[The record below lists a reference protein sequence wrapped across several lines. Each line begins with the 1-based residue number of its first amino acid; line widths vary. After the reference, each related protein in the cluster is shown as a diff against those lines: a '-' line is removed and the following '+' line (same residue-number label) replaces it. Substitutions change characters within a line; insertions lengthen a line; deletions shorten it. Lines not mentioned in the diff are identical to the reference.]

1 MFKKQA
7 DFLVEQTDLKYLPDK
22 KMMRGHAK
30 IVKLLE
36 FRFNR
41 LVINEN
47 KDLKRLIEKGGLS
60 LMDDNYDKMMTFHPI
75 K

>member
-1 MFKKQA
+1 
-7 DFLVEQTDLKYLPDK
+7 
-22 KMMRGHAK
+22 MRGHAK

-47 KDLKRLIEKGGLS
+47 KDIKRYIEKGVVS
-60 LMDDNYDKMMTFHPI
+60 LMNDSGEDKLMTF
-75 K
+75 

>member
-7 DFLVEQTDLKYLPDK
+7 DYLIDQTDLKYIGDK
-22 KMMRGHAK
+22 RYMKGHTK

-47 KDLKRLIEKGGLS
+47 KDLNKYIQKGE
-60 LMDDNYDKMMTFHPI
+60 
-75 K
+75 

>member
-7 DFLVEQTDLKYLPDK
+7 DFLVEQTDLKFLSDK
-22 KMMRGHAK
+22 KMMKGHAK

-47 KDLKRLIEKGGLS
+47 KDLKR
-60 LMDDNYDKMMTFHPI
+60 
-75 K
+75 

>member
-1 MFKKQA
+1 
-7 DFLVEQTDLKYLPDK
+7 
-22 KMMRGHAK
+22 MMKGHAK

-60 LMDDNYDKMMTFHPI
+60 LMDDNDDKMITFHPI

>member
-1 MFKKQA
+1 MKG
-7 DFLVEQTDLKYLPDK
+7 L
-22 KMMRGHAK
+22 AK

-47 KDLKRLIEKGGLS
+47 KDLTKYLQKIDLKSTVEDTK
-60 LMDDNYDKMMTFHPI
+60 
-75 K
+75 

>member
-7 DFLVEQTDLKYLPDK
+7 DFLVEQTDLKYLPEK
-22 KMMRGHAK
+22 KMMKGHAK

-60 LMDDNYDKMMTFHPI
+60 LMDDNDDKMITFQPN

>member
-60 LMDDNYDKMMTFHPI
+60 LMDDNDDKMITFQPN

>member
-22 KMMRGHAK
+22 KMMKGHAK

-60 LMDDNYDKMMTFHPI
+60 LMDDNDDKMMTFHPI

>member
-7 DFLVEQTDLKYLPDK
+7 DYLIEQTDLKHIGDK
-22 KMMRGHAK
+22 KSMKGHAK

-47 KDLKRLIEKGGLS
+47 KDLSKYI
-60 LMDDNYDKMMTFHPI
+60 
-75 K
+75 

>member
-1 MFKKQA
+1 
-7 DFLVEQTDLKYLPDK
+7 LKYLPEK
-22 KMMRGHAK
+22 KMMKGHAK

-60 LMDDNYDKMMTFHPI
+60 LMDDNDDKMITFQPN

>member
-22 KMMRGHAK
+22 KMMKGLAK

-60 LMDDNYDKMMTFHPI
+60 LMDDNDDKMITFQPN

>member
-7 DFLVEQTDLKYLPDK
+7 DFLVEQTDLKLLPDK
-22 KMMRGHAK
+22 KMMKGHAK

-47 KDLKRLIEKGGLS
+47 KDLKR
-60 LMDDNYDKMMTFHPI
+60 
-75 K
+75 